1 MTTTSHDEMTIG
13 CEQAAIDTRQ
23 QSIQDVEKQSGR
35 MVRPRMP
42 PESRATCREVG
53 ARRLAKRTLDL
64 DTFALHLTSFAR
76 FLCLQH
82 TCTLLSLFC
91 FILSIAPAFCCFPFL
106 FTHFAPKISTFAR
119 VFFQNTHNVLLPR
132 LARFNWPQPLITPPT
147 HTANV
152 FARPPAQ
159 ITS

>member
-1 MTTTSHDEMTIG
+1 MTTTSHDEMTTG
-13 CEQAAIDTRQ
+13 CKQAAIDTRQ

-53 ARRLAKRTLDL
+53 ARRLAKPTLDL

-82 TCTLLSLFC
+82 TCSLLSLFC
-91 FILSIAPAFCCFPFL
+91 FILSIAPTFCCFLYL
-106 FTHFAPKISTFAR
+106 FALSRLRFPACSCLFPKHAQRPAPAFSTFQLAAAPDYAAD
-119 VFFQNTHNVLLPR
+119 THRER
-132 LARFNWPQPLITPPT
+132 LC
-147 HTANV
+147 
-152 FARPPAQ
+152 
-159 ITS
+159 

>member
-13 CEQAAIDTRQ
+13 CKQAAIDTRQ

-53 ARRLAKRTLDL
+53 ARRLAKPTLDL

-76 FLCLQH
+76 FLHLQAH
-82 TCTLLSLFC
+82 LQFPITLLFYFVHRSYVLLLSLS
-91 FILSIAPAFCCFPFL
+91 L
-106 FTHFAPKISTFAR
+106 HTFRA
-119 VFFQNTHNVLLPR
+119 
-132 LARFNWPQPLITPPT
+132 
-147 HTANV
+147 
-152 FARPPAQ
+152 
-159 ITS
+159 